1 MKAPFRSIVPNRKNE
16 PIVTYSRVM
25 FPLLVETGGEGE
37 CNWRRKNTGSG
48 LVGRRAKNGRANKA
62 RFVERAGRSSS
73 KLQRA
78 CAWSRDTDNVLR
90 IDLIRVANQISNWVH
105 LSLSHYGDDSR
116 LYRLVNG
123 IQYRNTDRNRSN
135 RVCRV
140 VCMYAMRACGW
151 QFESN
156 EPHRG
161 ILGRHSLT
169 ILF

>member
-25 FPLLVETGGEGE
+25 FPLLVETGREGE
-37 CNWRRKNTGSG
+37 RNWRRKNTGSG

-90 IDLIRVANQISNWVH
+90 IDLIRVANQISRTGCTCHYLITVTIRGCIG
-105 LSLSHYGDDSR
+105 SLMGS
-116 LYRLVNG
+116 
-123 IQYRNTDRNRSN
+123 NTEIPIAIDRT
-135 RVCRV
+135 VCAASYVCTLCVRV
-140 VCMYAMRACGW
+140 VDNLKVTR
-151 QFESN
+151 
-156 EPHRG
+156 
-161 ILGRHSLT
+161 LT
-169 ILF
+169 EEYWEDTL